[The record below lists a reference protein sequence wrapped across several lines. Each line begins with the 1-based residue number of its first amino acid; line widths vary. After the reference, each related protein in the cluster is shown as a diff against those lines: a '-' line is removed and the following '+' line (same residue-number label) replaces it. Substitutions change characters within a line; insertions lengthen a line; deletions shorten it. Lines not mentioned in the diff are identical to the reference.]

1 MLPCVAFLGD
11 VKPNGHAAGC
21 VVMCYR
27 VLPCV
32 AAEGVAGCC
41 SVLQCVFHLFVT
53 SSQLAMKRAAMS
65 SSCDV

>member
-41 SVLQCVFHLFVT
+41 RVLQCVASL
-53 SSQLAMKRAAMS
+53 
-65 SSCDV
+65 CDVKSVDHEAGCYVIFL